1 MSGSTPQ
8 QKNNEAQHETSQSVS
23 ELLVAAREGL
33 GRTQKD
39 VADELFLTI
48 SYIKHIDAG
57 DFEKIP
63 KPAFIKGYL
72 RSYARS
78 VSLSG
83 DEIVKRYE
91 QILHAAED
99 DMEIR
104 GVTEE
109 TVGSVKFTGPVIQT
123 GLVGLFGVIVVIG
136 MVWWIASSGDEQHP
150 EVTSADPAA
159 EIQNAKNGRS
169 FSETTGISG
178 SASNA
183 GQEKISSQSM
193 LSDPVLQESELLS
206 AGQVNNPAVEA
217 ATIEVLVDEQIVD
230 NQQGEEIVRIER
242 QVEQQAE
249 TARSEASIESPI
261 ESPIGSGEQGK
272 DVRIERYR
280 DGDQNFITLDA
291 GGFDEM
297 EISFV
302 DECWLEI
309 EDGDGQSIYGDL
321 NRPGDVLRVYGIAPF
336 ELLFGRAT
344 GVTLKYN
351 GEEVNLVRYIGEDE
365 TAKVRLG
372 QP

>member
-1 MSGSTPQ
+1 MPESELNRQPQ
-8 QKNNEAQHETSQSVS
+8 NHRTEDETSQTVS
-23 ELLVAAREGL
+23 ELLVAAREKL

-39 VADELFLTI
+39 IADELFLTI

-72 RSYARS
+72 RSYART
-78 VSLSG
+78 VSLNG
-83 DEIVKRYE
+83 DDIIARYE

-99 DMEIR
+99 KIEIR

-109 TVGSVKFTGPVIQT
+109 TVGSVNFTGPVIQT

-136 MVWWIASSGDEQHP
+136 MVWWISSSGDEQQP
-150 EVTSADPAA
+150 QVTSVDPAA
-159 EIQNAKNGRS
+159 EIQQLERD
-169 FSETTGISG
+169 ETNEIAVSDSTS
-178 SASNA
+178 
-183 GQEKISSQSM
+183 EKISIQSI
-193 LSDPVLQESELLS
+193 LSEPALQQSDLPTPEMVDTVAE
-206 AGQVNNPAVEA
+206 EI
-217 ATIEVLVDEQIVD
+217 ATIDEPGQIVESQQDQNRVEQEREQEVAMVPTQAGSDEQ
-230 NQQGEEIVRIER
+230 N
-242 QVEQQAE
+242 
-249 TARSEASIESPI
+249 
-261 ESPIGSGEQGK
+261 K
-272 DVRIERYR
+272 DIKIDRYR
-280 DGDQNFITLDA
+280 DGEQNFITLDA

-297 EISFV
+297 EITFV

-351 GEEVNLVRYIGEDE
+351 GEMVDLDRYISEDE
-365 TAKVRLG
+365 TAKVKLG